1 MRKNV
6 CVSLLALSFIV
17 SMAAGAAPASARSVD
32 ALRAQIPFD
41 FHIGD
46 TLVPAGRYTVRSLN
60 ADESALR
67 ISDGRH
73 GASVNTNATQGAV
86 SGRGSARLVFR
97 KYGDQYFLAAVW
109 GPDNTGRS
117 LNASK
122 AERNMRKETQ
132 SARGGMAD
140 AETVIV
146 ALH

>member
-17 SMAAGAAPASARSVD
+17 SLAAGAAPASAGSVD
-32 ALRAQIPFD
+32 AMRAQIPFD

-46 TLVPAGRYTVRSLN
+46 TLVPAGRYTVRALN
-60 ADESALR
+60 DGETTLR
-67 ISDGRH
+67 LSDGRH
-73 GASVNTNATQGAV
+73 GASINTNAAQGAV
-86 SGRGSARLVFR
+86 NAERQARLVFR

-109 GPDNTGRS
+109 GADNTGRS
-117 LNASK
+117 LPASK
-122 AERNMRKETQ
+122 TERSLRKETQ